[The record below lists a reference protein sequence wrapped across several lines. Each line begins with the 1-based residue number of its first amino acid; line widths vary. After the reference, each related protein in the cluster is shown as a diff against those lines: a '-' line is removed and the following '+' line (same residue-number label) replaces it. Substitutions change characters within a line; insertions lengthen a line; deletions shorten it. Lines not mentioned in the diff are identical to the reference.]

1 MSFKFDS
8 KDLEKGL
15 EIFQDKATTAVRMYA
30 ETSALKLEAHAKDK
44 APWTDRTGE
53 ARKRLKGTVERKS
66 LTVFRIKLAH
76 GVDYG
81 KWLELA
87 HSKRFAIIAP
97 TINLKSQEI
106 FNGLDRL
113 LDRMG

>member
-1 MSFKFDS
+1 MGFTFNS
-8 KDLEKGL
+8 KNLEKGL
-15 EIFQDKATTAVRMYA
+15 EIFQDKVDIAVRMYA

-53 ARKRLKGTVERKS
+53 ARKRLKGSVERTS
-66 LTVFRIKLAH
+66 PTIYRIKLAH

-87 HSKRFAIIAP
+87 HAKRFATIAP

-113 LDRMG
+113 FDKMR